1 MKNSR
6 PLDTTFEVEDVQIR
20 ALRDMT
26 PEQRLDIA
34 IQLTNT
40 SRRLLAAGVR
50 LRHPDYSDEMIHHAV
65 IKATLP
71 EHLFLAAYPEF
82 STLWV

>member
-6 PLDTTFEVEDVQIR
+6 SLDTTIEIEEIQVR

-26 PEQRLDIA
+26 PEQRLDVA

-40 SRRLLAAGVR
+40 SRKLLAAGVR
-50 LRHPDYSDEMIHHAV
+50 LRHPEYTDEMIHYAV
-65 IKATLP
+65 IKASLP
-71 EHLFLAAYPEF
+71 EDLFLAAYPEF
-82 STLWV
+82 STLCV

>member
-6 PLDTTFEVEDVQIR
+6 PLDTTLKVEEIQVR
-20 ALRDMT
+20 ALRNMT
-26 PEQRLDIA
+26 PEQRLDAA

-50 LRHPDYSDEMIHHAV
+50 MRHPEYTDDMIHYAV

-71 EHLFLAAYPEF
+71 EDLFSAAYPEF
-82 STLWV
+82 ITLCV